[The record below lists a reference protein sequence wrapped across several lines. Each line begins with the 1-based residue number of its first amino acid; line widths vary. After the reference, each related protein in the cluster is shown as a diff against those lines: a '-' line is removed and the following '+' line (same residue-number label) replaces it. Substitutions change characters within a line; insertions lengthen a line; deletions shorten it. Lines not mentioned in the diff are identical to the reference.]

1 MAGIIQTLYDG
12 LGDGLTEHTN
22 TISSNMSSAVSAPL
36 TAAMTLYILLY
47 GFAIMRG
54 MIQEPVMD
62 FLARGIKLAIIWTL
76 ATQAGDYSAWVG
88 DLIRSDIPQ
97 FVETLTGGKGNLPAD
112 SVMTQASLISAD
124 VREAYGSSIP
134 GSFYG
139 YLMSLVVMFF
149 AAIFAS
155 ITFVVSILVHFGLA
169 IMAAIGPL
177 FIAFAL
183 FDHTRG
189 WFFGWLGQTVNFAIL
204 KLLVVVL
211 SVVITSFVGEVY
223 TNIDLKDGTIAL
235 FTFCVGLLCSTIFF
249 FLLPSIAS
257 ALTAGTGASTG
268 ALQRVVERKLLGG
281 SGGGGNS
288 THSGSATRT

>member
-1 MAGIIQTLYDG
+1 M
-12 LGDGLTEHTN
+12 GDSLTNHTN

-36 TAAMTLYILLY
+36 TAAMTLYIVLY

-54 MIQEPVMD
+54 MIQEPMMD

-76 ATQAGDYSAWVG
+76 ATQAGDYSKWVG
-88 DLIRSDIPQ
+88 DLIRTDIPQ

-112 SVMTQASLISAD
+112 SVMTKAVKIGVQ
-124 VREAYGSSIP
+124 VRKAYGGSIA
-134 GSFYG
+134 GSMYG
-139 YLMSLVVMFF
+139 YIMSVVVMFF
-149 AAIFAS
+149 AAVFAS
-155 ITFVVSILVHFGLA
+155 VAFVASILVHFGLA
-169 IMAAIGPL
+169 VMAAIGPL

-189 WFFGWLGQTVNFAIL
+189 WFFGWLGQTVNFAVLKIL
-204 KLLVVVL
+204 VIVL
-211 SVVITSFVGEVY
+211 SVVITSFIGDVY
-223 TNIDLKDGTIAL
+223 TNIDLKKGTIAL
-235 FTFCVGLLCSTIFF
+235 FIFCVGLSCSTIFF

-268 ALQRVVERKLLGG
+268 ALQRIVERKLLGG
-281 SGGGGNS
+281 SSGGGSS